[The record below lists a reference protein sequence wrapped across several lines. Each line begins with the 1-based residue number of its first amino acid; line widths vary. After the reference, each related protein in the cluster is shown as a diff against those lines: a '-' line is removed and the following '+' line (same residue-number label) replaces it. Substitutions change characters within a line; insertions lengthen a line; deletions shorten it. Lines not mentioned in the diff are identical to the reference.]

1 MKEIT
6 EEEGEDEYDDE
17 DEENADFESYS
28 KQLDDQAISAAKKD
42 QGDESLTEKQLSL
55 AKGDKAGY
63 EIDIKAEFE
72 EQINSF
78 AKNINYN

>member
-1 MKEIT
+1 
-6 EEEGEDEYDDE
+6 
-17 DEENADFESYS
+17 
-28 KQLDDQAISAAKKD
+28 
-42 QGDESLTEKQLSL
+42 LTEKQLSL